1 MCFVLCSVHAH
12 APFLCVVCFA
22 VCDMSEPSPEYGPDF
37 WVKACGGK
45 YLVTS
50 KIGVHW
56 TLAELIYDKYCRP
69 NVDITREH
77 LYYILAW
84 LKQAPTYRFIQSIC
98 PSNVSPHCKCGKGAS
113 GCHYGLQAVR
123 SASEKGRGACVGSR
137 DGMWLPFRC

>member
-1 MCFVLCSVHAH
+1 MNAH

-22 VCDMSEPSPEYGPDF
+22 VCDMSEPSPEYGPEF

-69 NVDITREH
+69 NFNITRRGGTVVH
-77 LYYILAW
+77 YVFW
-84 LKQAPTYRFIQSIC
+84 LFSGGAPASQQASKGGAGVPKP
-98 PSNVSPHCKCGKGAS
+98 PSHPA
-113 GCHYGLQAVR
+113 AARR
-123 SASEKGRGACVGSR
+123 SSKVP
-137 DGMWLPFRC
+137 L